1 MTYGCNCEGCTCTT
15 TAPTTTGT
23 VTQTDDGNDIT
34 DAVIET
40 QITDAGIEAQI
51 TDAPEPESS
60 NAGIIG
66 GVVGG
71 IIVVVIIII
80 IVLVAVKKNKQRKTD
95 GRYAH
100 GHSVTQI
107 INNEFNDD
115 VGSYQGVTL

>member
-1 MTYGCNCEGCTCTT
+1 MTYGCNCEGCTCTTTAPTT

-34 DAVIET
+34 DAVIE
-40 QITDAGIEAQI
+40 AQI

-60 NAGIIG
+60 NTGIIG

-80 IVLVAVKKNKQRKTD
+80 VVLVAVKKNKQRKTD
-95 GRYAH
+95 GR
-100 GHSVTQI
+100 
-107 INNEFNDD
+107 
-115 VGSYQGVTL
+115 